1 MEEMIIESQKGNISK
16 AFKSMIKSGRPE
28 IRDDENEDLVEK
40 LYVDLLDGEYYLNLA
55 MDDNHTI
62 FKGRR
67 GTGKSTIFI
76 QAEKKLDEKSGIL
89 PVYINLQT
97 CYEVIRSSDSGQEC
111 ELSRWLTYKNFFNEV
126 LGAID
131 EKCKKWFKNNR
142 DIQKL
147 FEEIKNGEYIDA
159 GFERSVKI
167 NEEKETGFKA
177 GGGFNLTDR
186 ITTANV
192 TAEGTKVFTKATE
205 HNSIEMRIYSIN
217 KILKSLTEILEKQN
231 INKVYLFLDDF
242 SELDKDAQQLMIDSL
257 VAPIISSYNKYFVI
271 KLAAYPYR
279 IYLGN
284 MDSNKISQYSLD
296 FYNVY
301 EKTAN
306 NYKEVE
312 SLGVDYVRRT
322 LKKRIEVFT
331 NGQFDADELF
341 DIQKI
346 KVEEY
351 YKRLFY
357 ASAGIPRCLGYV
369 LDYSFVA
376 SINQGKTITMSN
388 IDNAA
393 RQYYTENIYPDFFN
407 DVRYKQS
414 FFDDDKI
421 LTRIT
426 QNNLMQDL
434 IRISK
439 EFKRSIVQQYT
450 GKCAVK
456 EIYKDT
462 LVKYKTS
469 NGFWL
474 PSSHFFIDKESEDL
488 LQTLELYYI
497 INKFNE
503 GSTRKKTSTKVSF
516 YGLNYGLCLENGI
529 DYGKPEFRR
538 SYDYWR
544 QEEFDY
550 SKIIPTLLL
559 SSSAPKC
566 QDCGYEYTDREEL
579 KMAQRFRRCLKCGKE
594 NTISEAS
601 TIDKVLLEEIEK
613 WKSISLPDTQMGVL
627 RILYNNRNS
636 SEEMTAAR
644 IAGEMETHHL
654 AITKFC
660 DKLKR
665 LGYIDYDMMDRRVY
679 KITQKAID
687 TYFEKKAETDENV
700 SEIS

>member
-1 MEEMIIESQKGNISK
+1 MEEMIMESQKEKISK

-76 QAEKKLDEKSGIL
+76 QAEKKLAENKGIL

-97 CYEVIRSSDSGQEC
+97 CYEVIRSSDSEQEC
-111 ELSRWLTYKNFFNEV
+111 VLSKWTTYKNFFNEV

-131 EKCKKWFKNNR
+131 EKCKKWFRNNR

-147 FEEIKNGEYIDA
+147 FEDIKNGEYIDA
-159 GFERSVKI
+159 DFERSVRI
-167 NEEKETGFKA
+167 NEGKETEFIA
-177 GGGFNLTDR
+177 GGGFELKGKTA
-186 ITTANV
+186 TANV
-192 TAEGTKVFTKATE
+192 TAEGTRAFSKATE
-205 HNSIEMRIYSIN
+205 HNSKEIRIYSIN
-217 KILKSLTEILEKQN
+217 KILKRLTEILEKQN

-242 SELDKDAQQLMIDSL
+242 SELEKEAQQLVIDSL

-312 SLGVDYVRRT
+312 TLGIDYVRRT

-331 NGQFDADELF
+331 NGQFDSDELF
-341 DIQKI
+341 DVQKN

-357 ASAGIPRCLGYV
+357 ASAGIPRCLGYI

-376 SINQGKTITMSN
+376 SINQGKVITMSN

-393 RQYYTENIYPDFFN
+393 KQYYTENIYPDFFN

-414 FFDDDKI
+414 FFDDDRI
-421 LTRIT
+421 LSRIA

-434 IRISK
+434 IRLSK

-462 LVKYKTS
+462 LVKYKTT

-474 PSSHFFIDKESEDL
+474 PSSHFFINKESEDL

-497 INKFNE
+497 VNKFNE
-503 GSTRKKTSTKVSF
+503 GSTRKKASTKVSF

-559 SSSAPKC
+559 SSSVPKC
-566 QDCGYEYTDREEL
+566 QECGYEYMDREEL
-579 KMAQRFRRCLKCGKE
+579 KMAQKFQRCLKCGKE
-594 NTISEAS
+594 NAISESSA
-601 TIDKVLLEEIEK
+601 IEKVLLEEIEK
-613 WKSISLPDTQMGVL
+613 WRAISLPDSQMEVL
-627 RILYNNRNS
+627 RILYNNRDS
-636 SEEMTAAR
+636 LEEMTAAR
-644 IAGEMETHHL
+644 IAVEMEKHHL
-654 AITKFC
+654 AITKYC

-665 LGYIDYDMMDRRVY
+665 LGYVDYSMTDRRVY

-687 TYFEKKAETDENV
+687 TYFEQKAEGDEEGV
-700 SEIS
+700 

>member
-16 AFKSMIKSGRPE
+16 AFKSMIKSGRPD
-28 IRDDENEDLVEK
+28 IRNDENEDLVEK

-55 MDDNHTI
+55 TDDNHTI

-76 QAEKKLDEKSGIL
+76 QAEKKLTEEKGIL

-97 CYEVIRSSDSGQEC
+97 CYEVIRSSDTDQEC
-111 ELSRWLTYKNFFNEV
+111 EINKWITYRNFFNEV
-126 LGAID
+126 LDAID
-131 EKCKKWFKNNR
+131 QKCQNRFKDNK
-142 DIQKL
+142 DIVQL
-147 FEEIKNGEYIDA
+147 FEAIRNGEYIDTN
-159 GFERSVKI
+159 FERSVKT
-167 NEEKETGFKA
+167 NEEKGTEIKAACYFGFKNKIA
-177 GGGFNLTDR
+177 S
-186 ITTANV
+186 AN
-192 TAEGTKVFTKATE
+192 AAAKKTKEFSKTTE
-205 HNSIEMRIYSIN
+205 HNSTEMRIYSIN
-217 KILKSLTEILEKQN
+217 KILKSLTEILKKQN

-242 SELDKDAQQLMIDSL
+242 SELDKDAQQLIIDSL
-257 VAPIISSYNKYFVI
+257 MAPIISSYNKYFVV

-312 SLGVDYVRRT
+312 ALGIDYVRRT
-322 LKKRIEVFT
+322 LKKRIEIFS
-331 NGQFDADELF
+331 NEQLDADELF
-341 DIQKI
+341 DTKKI
-346 KVEEY
+346 NIDEY

-357 ASAGIPRCLGYV
+357 ASAGIPRCMGYI
-369 LDYSFVA
+369 LDYSYIS

-388 IDNAA
+388 IDNAS

-421 LTRIT
+421 LTRIA
-426 QNNLMQDL
+426 QNNLMLDL

-439 EFKRSIVQQYT
+439 EFKRNIVQQYT
-450 GKCAVK
+450 SKCSIK
-456 EIYKDT
+456 EIYRDT

-474 PSSHFFIDKESEDL
+474 PSSHFFIEKEYEDL

-503 GSTRKKTSTKVSF
+503 GSTRKKFSTKVSF

-529 DYGKPEFRR
+529 DYGRPDFRR
-538 SYDYWR
+538 TYDYWR

-550 SKIIPTLLL
+550 SKIIPKLLL
-559 SSSAPKC
+559 NSSVPQC
-566 QDCGYEYTDREEL
+566 QDCGYEYIDREEL
-579 KMAQRFRRCLKCGKE
+579 KMAQKFKRCLKCGKE
-594 NTISEAS
+594 NTISESNA
-601 TIDKVLLEEIEK
+601 IDSILIEEIEK
-613 WKSISLPDTQMGVL
+613 WKAISLPDTQMEVL

-636 SEEMTAAR
+636 DEVMTAAR
-644 IAGEMETHHL
+644 IAVEMDKHHL

-665 LGYIDYDMMDRRVY
+665 LDYVDYDVRNKRVY

-687 TYFEKKAETDENV
+687 TYFEKEPEIDEF
-700 SEIS
+700 SI

>member
-1 MEEMIIESQKGNISK
+1 MIIESQKGNISK
-16 AFKSMIKSGRPE
+16 AFKSMIKSGRPD
-28 IRDDENEDLVEK
+28 IRNDENEDLVEK

-55 MDDNHTI
+55 TDDNHTI

-76 QAEKKLDEKSGIL
+76 QAEKKLTEKKGIL

-97 CYEVIRSSDSGQEC
+97 CYEVIRSSDTDQEC
-111 ELSRWLTYKNFFNEV
+111 EINKWITYRNFFNEV

-131 EKCKKWFKNNR
+131 QKCQNRFKDNK
-142 DIQKL
+142 DIMQL
-147 FEEIKNGEYIDA
+147 FEAIRNGEYIDTN
-159 GFERSVKI
+159 FERSVKT
-167 NEEKETGFKA
+167 NEEKGTEIKTAGYFGFKA
-177 GGGFNLTDR
+177 K
-186 ITTANV
+186 IASAN
-192 TAEGTKVFTKATE
+192 AAAKKTKEFSKTTE
-205 HNSIEMRIYSIN
+205 HNSTEMRIYSIN
-217 KILKSLTEILEKQN
+217 KILKSLTEILKKQN

-242 SELDKDAQQLMIDSL
+242 SELDKDAQQLIIDSL
-257 VAPIISSYNKYFVI
+257 MAPIISSYNKYFVV

-312 SLGVDYVRRT
+312 ALGIDYVRRT
-322 LKKRIEVFT
+322 LKKRIEIFS
-331 NGQFDADELF
+331 NGQLDADELF
-341 DIQKI
+341 DTKKI
-346 KVEEY
+346 NIDEY

-357 ASAGIPRCLGYV
+357 ASAGIPRCMGYI
-369 LDYSFVA
+369 LDYSYIS

-388 IDNAA
+388 IDNAS

-421 LTRIT
+421 LTRIA
-426 QNNLMQDL
+426 QNNLMLDL

-439 EFKRSIVQQYT
+439 EFKRNIVQQYT
-450 GKCAVK
+450 SKCSIK
-456 EIYKDT
+456 EIYRDT

-474 PSSHFFIDKESEDL
+474 PSSHFFIEKEYEDL

-503 GSTRKKTSTKVSF
+503 GSTRKKFSTKVSF

-529 DYGKPEFRR
+529 DYGRPDFRR
-538 SYDYWR
+538 TYDYWR

-550 SKIIPTLLL
+550 SKIIPKLLL
-559 SSSAPKC
+559 NSSVPQC
-566 QDCGYEYTDREEL
+566 QDCGYEYIDREEL
-579 KMAQRFRRCLKCGKE
+579 KMAQKFKRCLKCGKE
-594 NTISEAS
+594 NTISESSA
-601 TIDKVLLEEIEK
+601 IDSILIEEIEK
-613 WKSISLPDTQMGVL
+613 WKAISLPDTQMEVL

-636 SEEMTAAR
+636 DEVMTAAR
-644 IAGEMETHHL
+644 IAVEMDKHHL

-665 LGYIDYDMMDRRVY
+665 LDYVDYDVRNKRVY

-687 TYFEKKAETDENV
+687 TYFEKAPEIDEF
-700 SEIS
+700 SI